1 MIRLGLPTP
10 TLLRLRVRAQIAM
23 NRISR
28 QARYIREWVH
38 YAVSLPWVVVSRTPQ
53 LFHHFVKDS
62 SPPAASL
69 LPDLEAHFQN
79 LIDLLCWAAQDGV
92 HPERDARYAEV
103 RDWFLQHYEKIR
115 PEILPFLE
123 QALEDTLP
131 LEMGEPAP
139 RDAIESLFLP
149 SRIDSNIHSSTV
161 IARVYRAR
169 RAIDRYREHI
179 SSRA

>member
-1 MIRLGLPTP
+1 
-10 TLLRLRVRAQIAM
+10 
-23 NRISR
+23 
-28 QARYIREWVH
+28 
-38 YAVSLPWVVVSRTPQ
+38 
-53 LFHHFVKDS
+53 
-62 SPPAASL
+62 
-69 LPDLEAHFQN
+69 
-79 LIDLLCWAAQDGV
+79 
-92 HPERDARYAEV
+92 
-103 RDWFLQHYEKIR
+103 
-115 PEILPFLE
+115 PFLE
-123 QALEDTLP
+123 QELEDTLP